1 MTEHEKSNDNGR
13 QIEKEGKTMAI
24 IGYMTLIGS
33 LIAMMMNADPKN
45 EFARFHIRQA
55 FGLHLVFHSFA
66 LLSSVAYNIYAL
78 YGLYLCYIILWVYGF
93 IGALNEKKQSV
104 PAIGPYFQK
113 WFTFIQ

>member
-1 MTEHEKSNDNGR
+1 MKEHTNSEEH
-13 QIEKEGKTMAI
+13 QTEKEGKTMAI
-24 IGYMTLIGS
+24 IGYMTLIGA

-45 EFARFHIRQA
+45 AFARFHIRQA
-55 FGLHLVFHSFA
+55 FGLHLIFHSFA

-78 YGLYLCYIILWVYGF
+78 YGLYLCYIILWTYGF
-93 IGALNEKKQSV
+93 IGALNKKKQLV